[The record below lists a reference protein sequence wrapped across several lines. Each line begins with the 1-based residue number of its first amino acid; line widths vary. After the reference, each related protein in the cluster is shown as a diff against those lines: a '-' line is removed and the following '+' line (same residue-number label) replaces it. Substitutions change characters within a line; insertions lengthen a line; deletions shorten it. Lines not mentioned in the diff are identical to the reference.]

1 MTMMSLRSTTTPNS
15 ATVIIGIDPGTAITG
30 YGVLSCLGQH
40 LTVIEYGVI
49 RTLPSQTGPDRLVTL
64 YQKLTAL
71 LSQYQPTQAGC
82 EKLFFAK
89 NVKTAG
95 EVGQARGIILLALAQ
110 FHVTISELTPPQ
122 VKQAVTGY
130 GSADK
135 QQVQYMTKK
144 ILGLQTI
151 PRPDDAADALAI
163 AIATASQ
170 LALHKHL

>member
-1 MTMMSLRSTTTPNS
+1 MSSQSITTLNKPTI
-15 ATVIIGIDPGTAITG
+15 VIGIDPGTAITG
-30 YGVLSCLGQH
+30 YGVLSCLGQQ
-40 LTVIEYGVI
+40 LKVLEYGVI
-49 RTLPSQTGPDRLVTL
+49 RTLPSQTAPDRLVTL
-64 YQKLTAL
+64 YNKLTAL
-71 LSQYQPTQAGC
+71 LTQYQPEQAGC

-110 FHVTISELTPPQ
+110 HQVTITELTPPQ

-135 QQVQYMTKK
+135 QQVQYMTKQ
-144 ILGLQTI
+144 ILGLQRI

-163 AIATASQ
+163 AIATANR
-170 LALHKHL
+170 LALSKHL